1 MKAIKID
8 DTGSVLIQAGKL
20 KVWVDV
26 TDDGSGELVADWN
39 KYIFCK
45 DNEEDMEIKRFQED
59 CDNFDEATSLAISY
73 YEMKNNLNLR
83 V

>member
-26 TDDGSGELVADWN
+26 VEDSSGELVADWN
-39 KYIFCK
+39 KYIFYT
-45 DNEEDMEIKRFQED
+45 DNEEDTEIKRFQED
-59 CDNFDEATSLAISY
+59 CNNFIEATEEAISY
-73 YEMKNNLNLR
+73 YEMKNNINLR

>member
-8 DTGSVLIQAGKL
+8 DTGSVLIQEGKL

-26 TDDGSGELVADWN
+26 VEDSSGELVADWN
-39 KYIFCK
+39 KYIFYT
-45 DNEEDMEIKRFQED
+45 DNEEDMEIKSFQED

-73 YEMKNNLNLR
+73 YEKKNNLKLR

>member
-39 KYIFCK
+39 KYIFYT

-59 CDNFDEATSLAISY
+59 CNNFIEATEEAISY
-73 YEMKNNLNLR
+73 YEMKNNLNQT

>member
-26 TDDGSGELVADWN
+26 VEDSSGELVADWN
-39 KYIFCK
+39 KYIFYTN
-45 DNEEDMEIKRFQED
+45 NEEDMEIKRFQED
-59 CDNFDEATSLAISY
+59 CNNFIEATEEAISY
-73 YEMKNNLNLR
+73 YEMKNNLNQT